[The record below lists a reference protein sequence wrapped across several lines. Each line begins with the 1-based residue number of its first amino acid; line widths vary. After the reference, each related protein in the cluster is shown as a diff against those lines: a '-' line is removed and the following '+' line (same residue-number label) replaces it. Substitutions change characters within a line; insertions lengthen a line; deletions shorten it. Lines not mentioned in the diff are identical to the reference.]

1 VDVYDLAHPRTAQA
15 FRAIRRLLLAYLAVS
30 VAAVVAIVLMRND
43 STEVDSTVWTRGII
57 VAVTAA
63 LLLLFAARAAQGSR
77 SAYRRLRIISIITV
91 AVIVAI
97 VAAPGALPAWMKIEQ
112 GVCGLIMAGVAVLV
126 SQPRLRALFPPAP
139 WQSDVTPSVR

>member
-15 FRAIRRLLLAYLAVS
+15 FRTIRRLLLAYLAVS

>member
-15 FRAIRRLLLAYLAVS
+15 FRTIRRLLLAYLAVS

-77 SAYRRLRIISIITV
+77 SAYRRLRILSIITV

-139 WQSDVTPSVR
+139 PQSDVTPSVR